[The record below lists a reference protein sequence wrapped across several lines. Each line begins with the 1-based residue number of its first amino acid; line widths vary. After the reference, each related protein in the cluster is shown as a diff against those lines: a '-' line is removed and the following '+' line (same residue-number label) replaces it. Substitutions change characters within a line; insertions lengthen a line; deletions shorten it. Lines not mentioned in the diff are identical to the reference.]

1 MAGGASS
8 GNPAESPCV
17 IKHPRSRKW
26 LILLNGGFSASE
38 NPLRFPPLQR
48 YPFQSGWRVPGDG
61 VKPSGAWG
69 DGTNCV
75 ADDDSAGFAHEVLE
89 FSGQWYLSGVV
100 GRDGQ
105 FKLKFTPI
113 EWMPNS
119 LTLAK

>member
-1 MAGGASS
+1 MRFAFGPQLSWSRLRPTAPEVPVPVGLA
-8 GNPAESPCV
+8 
-17 IKHPRSRKW
+17 RSR
-26 LILLNGGFSASE
+26 G
-38 NPLRFPPLQR
+38 
-48 YPFQSGWRVPGDG
+48 G

-113 EWMPNS
+113 EWTMPNS